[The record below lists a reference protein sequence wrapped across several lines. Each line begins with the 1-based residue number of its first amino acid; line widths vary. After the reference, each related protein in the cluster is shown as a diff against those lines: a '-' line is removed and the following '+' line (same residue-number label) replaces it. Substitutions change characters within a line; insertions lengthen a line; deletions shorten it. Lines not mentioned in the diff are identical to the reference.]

1 MSTQGDTK
9 SINIDAI
16 IAKLTLL
23 GYNITAVSS
32 WVYRYNK
39 PGTQGLGAILHGEYT
54 KVLKPIYS
62 TIAAGKSLA
71 VCRILGR
78 DGLADTYGR
87 YSNVNI
93 TEKFKSIETM
103 LFRSSVDDIVSIV
116 NRNTGS
122 LYIADGFGRR
132 KKLCTLPRT
141 SNLIPQFA
149 EVDTGV
155 IMLSMLVSTNYLED
169 TGSHIFLIKNGLKY
183 KEISLNELYHPELIS
198 KNGWK

>member
-62 TIAAGKSLA
+62 TIAAGNSLA
-71 VCRILGR
+71 ICRILGEN
-78 DGLADTYGR
+78 GMADTYGR

-93 TEKFKSIETM
+93 TEKFRNIETM
-103 LFRSSVDDIVSIV
+103 LFRSSIDDIVSIV

-132 KKLCTLPRT
+132 KRLCALRRK

-149 EVDTGV
+149 EVDTET
-155 IMLSMLVSTNYLED
+155 ILLSISFNVNCPED
-169 TGSHIFLIKNGLKY
+169 TDSHIFLIKNGLKY

>member
-9 SINIDAI
+9 GTNIDAI

-39 PGTQGLGAILHGEYT
+39 PGTQGLGAILCGEYT

-62 TIAAGKSLA
+62 TIAAGDSLV
-71 VCRILGR
+71 VCSILGR
-78 DGLADTYGR
+78 NGMADTYGR
-87 YSNVNI
+87 YSNVNL
-93 TEKFKSIETM
+93 TEKFRSIETL
-103 LFRSSVDDIVSIV
+103 LFRSSIGDIVSIV

-132 KKLCTLPRT
+132 KRLCVLQRT
-141 SNLIPQFA
+141 YNLIPQVA
-149 EVDTGV
+149 EVDTGML
-155 IMLSMLVSTNYLED
+155 MLSMPVNGNHLED
-169 TGSHIFLIKNGLKY
+169 ISSHIFLIKDGLKY
-183 KEISLNELYHPELIS
+183 KEISLNELYHPELIG
-198 KNGWK
+198 KKGWK